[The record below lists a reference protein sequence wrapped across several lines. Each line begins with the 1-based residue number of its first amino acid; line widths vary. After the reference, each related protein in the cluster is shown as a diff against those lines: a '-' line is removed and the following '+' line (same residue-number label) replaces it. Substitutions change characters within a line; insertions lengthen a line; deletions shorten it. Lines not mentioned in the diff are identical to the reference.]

1 MEFAE
6 PLQMQQRIISSGG
19 NSYVG
24 FGIIFMVFF
33 KNGLGHESPQ
43 DYY

>member
-1 MEFAE
+1 MEFAQ
-6 PLQMQQRIISSGG
+6 PLQMQQRIISFGG

-24 FGIIFMVFF
+24 FGIIFSMFF
-33 KNGLGHESPQ
+33 KNDFVHESPQ